1 MKLFIFI
8 FLSAWYVNAQETSIL
23 GIWLVGDKDAKV
35 ELYQNGE
42 NLEGKLV
49 WLKEPFDP
57 SGISKLD
64 LKNPDSNLRKQQI
77 LGLVFLKNFKKEKN
91 ENKWTGGT
99 VYDAKTGKTYS
110 GWIKLQDEKT
120 IQLRGFVGISL
131 FGRTDVWSK
140 DLL

>member
-1 MKLFIFI
+1 M
-8 FLSAWYVNAQETSIL
+8 
-23 GIWLVGDKDAKV
+23 
-35 ELYQNGE
+35 
-42 NLEGKLV
+42 
-49 WLKEPFDP
+49 
-57 SGISKLD
+57 
-64 LKNPDSNLRKQQI
+64 KNPDSNLRKQQI

-91 ENKWTGGT
+91 EKKWTGGT

>member
-8 FLSAWYVNAQETSIL
+8 FLSSWLLQAQETSAL

-42 NLEGKLV
+42 DLEGKLV
-49 WLKEPFDP
+49 WLKEPLDS
-57 SGISKLD
+57 SGSPKLD

-77 LGLVFLKNFKKEKN
+77 LGLVFLKNFKKLKN

-99 VYDAKTGKTYS
+99 VYDAKSGKTYS

-120 IQLRGFVGISL
+120 IQLRGYVGISL
-131 FGRTDVWSK
+131 FGRTDIWTLDK
-140 DLL
+140 L

>member
-8 FLSAWYVNAQETSIL
+8 FLSSWLLHAKETSVL

-42 NLEGKLV
+42 DLEGKLV
-49 WLKEPFDP
+49 WLKEPLDS
-57 SGISKLD
+57 SGSPKLD

-77 LGLVFLKNFKKEKN
+77 LGLVFLKNFKKLKN

-99 VYDAKTGKTYS
+99 VYDAKSGKTYS

-120 IQLRGFVGISL
+120 IQLRGYVGISL
-131 FGRTDVWSK
+131 FGRTDIWTLDK
-140 DLL
+140 L